1 MLALRTDFHSSFS
14 SSVILG
20 TGGPRAAALE
30 QMQLVSG
37 DDASTEKGNTLEE
50 TKLQALLRYASAHF
64 CRDLG
69 DLGDGKQSDVGDA
82 SAGGR
87 GRVGGGRSSGDAEM
101 DHIVQLLA
109 AAGMALPC

>member
-1 MLALRTDFHSSFS
+1 
-14 SSVILG
+14 
-20 TGGPRAAALE
+20 
-30 QMQLVSG
+30 MQLVSG
-37 DDASTEKGNTLEE
+37 DDASTEKGNALEE